1 MKESRDLEFKQQVT
15 NTFLKTVS
23 AFANF
28 GEGTILFGVNDDGK
42 SIGID
47 DPDQVSLDIENRI
60 NDNIIPKPDFSFT
73 INRRTNVISLI
84 VSEGRYKPYLYKGK
98 AYRRSGTATIEV
110 DQIEL
115 KRLTLEGENLYY
127 EGLPCGME
135 SLQFSYFESK
145 LKSILGITGI
155 NDDILRT
162 FGFYSEGRK
171 FNNAAALFADEN
183 QFSGI
188 DIARFGSSINEI
200 QDRETLTN
208 MSVLQQYDLAIS
220 MYRRYYQYERIDGIE
235 RKTIQII
242 PETAFREALANALVH
257 RTWDINSHIRISMFG
272 NKVEIISPGGLPK
285 GITKEEYLNGYISNL
300 RNPIIGNVFF
310 RLHFIEV
317 FGTGIRRILDAYE
330 KSVVKPSFEITDN
343 SVKVVLPVVTM
354 NLEITTDGKKVM
366 DLLCNGKQL
375 SSREIAEKLGW
386 SKDKSIRILN
396 SLLESGYIKKTGSGR
411 GTKYRL
417 P

>member
-60 NDNIIPKPDFSFT
+60 NDNIIPKPDFSFSV
-73 INRRTNVISLI
+73 NRRTNVISLI

-127 EGLPCGME
+127 EELPCGME

-162 FGFYSEGRK
+162 FGFYSEGRE

-208 MSVLQQYDLAIS
+208 MSVLKQYDLAIS
-220 MYRRYYQYERIDGIE
+220 MYRRYYQYERIDGIV
-235 RKTIQII
+235 RKTIQNI

-285 GITKEEYLNGYISNL
+285 GITKEEYLNGFISYL

-317 FGTGIRRILDAYE
+317 FGTGIRRIMDAYE

-354 NLEITTDGKKVM
+354 DLEITTDRKKVI

-396 SLLESGYIKKTGSGR
+396 SLLESGFIKKIGSGR